1 MNQSSFPKGAG
12 LRISAGLM
20 LVSTLLF
27 HPISG
32 SCAPA
37 DFPEFQVP
45 GQEQTMKPLRDLYW
59 LHYEGAGPK
68 ATLWDEWLS
77 LAAFWP
83 AVEDRGLS
91 DHMRQSWRDALSARI
106 LDADGYL
113 ATHQH
118 ASIAHQLGWPFPFY
132 IQGQGGFG
140 WHYSFRNTVDA
151 NWRPRDL
158 NTPGDWQLAGAKDG
172 GTNQDGWRIEFTAP
186 GAFATPPIR
195 EVDPYNAPFAQLRW
209 SSTGLEGAHPFIEWK
224 RAKDAEFSP
233 ERRMYFDPS
242 SKEITY
248 TMVPL
253 YRHPEWEGRITGIRI
268 GFDNPSASGDTT
280 IQAFFSNYDTRHNIN
295 SQNFVR
301 GCATYFWWTR
311 DLAFLRK
318 NMNRMR
324 TAVRYMMTEHHT
336 LERQVVF
343 TSWVGHD
350 GRAGFKVGAA
360 GKKTFAFGHGIGNNY
375 WDLLPF
381 GNLDCYAT
389 MHYYDALR
397 VMEQLEREIEAHPE
411 WQVPQGALAFEP
423 DFLKRHR
430 QEVKQAG
437 NRLFWNKE
445 TGRFVACVDADG
457 KTHDYGLTFLN
468 LEAVHYDFATP
479 EHAKSIMS
487 WIDEQRMV
495 AGDTAQGA
503 DIYHWRFGPRAT
515 TRRNVD
521 WYFWAW
527 SGPESI
533 PFGGQVQDGGAVLG
547 FSYHDLMARLRVL
560 GPDNTWNRLQ
570 EITKWFE
577 EVQQAGG
584 YRKYYDGKREG
595 TLQGGGTAG
604 GLGLDHEFFES
615 VLVPQVMLYGFMG
628 FQAEADAIGFS
639 PRLPKDWPEL
649 RISRVRY
656 QDMVLNLRVASS
668 EIEIQK
674 VSGTAAFPTRIAPP
688 PGKWKVQ
695 VWKEDKWE
703 SIDSEWTPDGELK
716 TDWVFEKLKL
726 QR

>member
-1 MNQSSFPKGAG
+1 
-12 LRISAGLM
+12 
-20 LVSTLLF
+20 
-27 HPISG
+27 
-32 SCAPA
+32 
-37 DFPEFQVP
+37 
-45 GQEQTMKPLRDLYW
+45 
-59 LHYEGAGPK
+59 
-68 ATLWDEWLS
+68 
-77 LAAFWP
+77 
-83 AVEDRGLS
+83 
-91 DHMRQSWRDALSARI
+91 
-106 LDADGYL
+106 
-113 ATHQH
+113 
-118 ASIAHQLGWPFPFY
+118 
-132 IQGQGGFG
+132 
-140 WHYSFRNTVDA
+140 
-151 NWRPRDL
+151 
-158 NTPGDWQLAGAKDG
+158 
-172 GTNQDGWRIEFTAP
+172 
-186 GAFATPPIR
+186 
-195 EVDPYNAPFAQLRW
+195 
-209 SSTGLEGAHPFIEWK
+209 
-224 RAKDAEFSP
+224 
-233 ERRMYFDPS
+233 
-242 SKEITY
+242 
-248 TMVPL
+248 MVPL
-253 YRHPEWEGRITGIRI
+253 YRHPEWEGRIAGIRI
-268 GFDNPSASGDTT
+268 GFDNPGASGGAT
-280 IQAFFSNYDTRHNIN
+280 IQALFSNYDTRHNIN

-311 DLAFLRK
+311 DLDFLRK

-324 TAVRYMMTEHHT
+324 TAIRYMMTEHQT
-336 LERQVVF
+336 LDRKAVL

-350 GRAGFKVGAA
+350 GRPGFKIGAD

-397 VMEQLEREIEAHPE
+397 VMEQLEREIGEHPE

-430 QEVKQAG
+430 QEVKQTG

-457 KTHDYGLTFLN
+457 KIHDYGLTFLN
-468 LEAVHYDFATP
+468 LEAIHYDFATP
-479 EHAKSIMS
+479 EHSKSIMS
-487 WIDEQRMV
+487 WIDGQRIV
-495 AGDTAQGA
+495 AEDTAQGA

-515 TRRNVD
+515 TRRNID

-560 GPDNTWNRLQ
+560 GPDSTWTRLQ

-628 FQAEADAIGFS
+628 FQAEADAIRFA

-656 QDMVLNLRVASS
+656 QDLVLNLRVAPR
-668 EIEIQK
+668 EIEIEK
-674 VSGTAAFPTRIAPP
+674 VSGTNIYPTRIALP

-695 VWKEDKWE
+695 AWKDGQWKAV
-703 SIDSEWTPDGELK
+703 DGEWTPDGELN
-716 TDWVFEKLKL
+716 TDWSFEKLKL
-726 QR
+726 RL